1 VGGGGPPKK
10 IIKEFGGGGGDT
22 PKKSLQHLVGGTY
35 ICQLGKMYYMS
46 TTAVKIESRKIE
58 LDPDPHQNQFI
69 YLIAGISEI
78 IIR

>member
-1 VGGGGPPKK
+1 
-10 IIKEFGGGGGDT
+10 
-22 PKKSLQHLVGGTY
+22 VGGTY